1 MLNREVISGFI
12 RIHVLHHAA
21 HKPVFGVWLIEE
33 LREHGYKVGP
43 GTLYPILHA
52 LEDVGYLKSKFIP
65 HESKRRRVYMI
76 TSRGRKALERA
87 KVKIKELYDE
97 LFEERLDDAGRNM
110 TKRKVRTPG
119 QAKARR
125 H

>member
-1 MLNREVISGFI
+1 MLNRELIGGFI

-43 GTLYPILHA
+43 GTLYPILHG

-65 HESKRRRVYMI
+65 HDGKRRRVYMI
-76 TSRGRKALERA
+76 SSAGRRALQSA
-87 KVKIKELYDE
+87 KVKIKELYEE
-97 LFEERLDDAGRNM
+97 LFETKLDDAGRNM
-110 TKRKVRTPG
+110 TKRRVRT
-119 QAKARR
+119 R
-125 H
+125 